1 MTASTPT
8 LAPSLDGWR
17 SVLPNV
23 ARPGALAGTDHT
35 GLLGTEGGVAV
46 GPDGLRAAGAL
57 TTDPEGAHTVLTDPV
72 RVGHGRA
79 LADLVDRASRGRHTL
94 LVGDEGV
101 GKTRLLQ
108 ELAAVVA
115 GRRVVLDP
123 ADQKTVRRQTV
134 SIPQDPGRAFTL
146 VFVPEAGP
154 PSRLVNA
161 LLDAFHALGVLAL
174 PGVPPAMRAGACAE
188 LAPPEV
194 RKLLRTVD
202 DRQAALVESLA
213 DLASGGRAPRLLL
226 ALDGLDRASPTQGLF
241 LRELQRRATVVG
253 AVRAIPQSRS
263 LRTFFATFG
272 QVPVEPLSPV
282 HAAALFEYVRA
293 RYDVVA
299 ADPDHYR
306 REVLRRAEGNP
317 AVLRAMMHDGAQ
329 SRLVTS
335 QDVRDLQARDDAPFF
350 NLGLVYVFA
359 LIGLGASRV
368 LMIGTTDTDLY
379 IVLTL
384 FTVFGYLVFRVF
396 RQFFQ
401 FQPKPDSK

>member
-1 MTASTPT
+1 MTEAVPT
-8 LAPSLDGWR
+8 LDHWR
-17 SVLPNV
+17 PVLPTV
-23 ARPGALAGTDHT
+23 ARPGALV
-35 GLLGTEGGVAV
+35 GTEGPGRSGAGGIAV
-46 GPDGLRAAGAL
+46 GPDGLRTAGPAADG
-57 TTDPEGAHTVLTDPV
+57 PAHTVLTDPV

-79 LADLVDRASRGRHTL
+79 LAELVGRAARGRHTL

-123 ADQKTVRRQTV
+123 ADQRATRRRTVQL
-134 SIPQDPGRAFTL
+134 PQSPDRAFTL

-154 PSRLVNA
+154 PSRLVAA
-161 LLDAFHALGVLAL
+161 LVDAFHALGVLAL
-174 PGVPPAMRAGACAE
+174 PGVPVAMRAGACAE
-188 LAPPEV
+188 LSAAEV

-202 DRQAALVESLA
+202 ERQAALVESLA
-213 DLASGGRAPRLLL
+213 DLAGGGRAPRLLL

-241 LRELQRRATVVG
+241 FRELQRRATVVG
-253 AVRAIPQSRS
+253 AVRTVPQGRS

-272 QVPVEPLSPV
+272 QVPVAPLDEA
-282 HAAALFEYVRA
+282 HAGALFEYVRA
-293 RYDVVA
+293 RYDVAA
-299 ADPDHYR
+299 ADPAHYR

-329 SRLVTS
+329 SRLVTP

-350 NLGLVYVFA
+350 NLGLVYVFG
-359 LIGLGASRV
+359 LIGLGALRV
-368 LMIGTTDTDLY
+368 LMIGVRDTDLY

-384 FTVFGYLVFRVF
+384 ATVLGYLVFRVF
-396 RQFFQ
+396 RTFFM
-401 FQPKPDSK
+401 FQPRPDSK

>member
-1 MTASTPT
+1 MTAAAPT
-8 LAPSLDGWR
+8 LDHWR
-17 SVLPNV
+17 PVLPTV
-23 ARPGALAGTDHT
+23 ARPGALV
-35 GLLGTEGGVAV
+35 GTEGGVAV
-46 GPDGLRAAGAL
+46 GPDGLRTAGPADL
-57 TTDPEGAHTVLTDPV
+57 PDHTVLTDPV

-79 LADLVDRASRGRHTL
+79 LAELVARAARGRHTL

-115 GRRVVLDP
+115 GRRAVLDP
-123 ADQKTVRRQTV
+123 ADQRATRRQAV
-134 SIPQDPGRAFTL
+134 ALPQDAERAFTL

-161 LLDAFHALGVLAL
+161 LTDAFHALGVLAL
-174 PGVPPAMRAGACAE
+174 PGVPVAMRAGACAE
-188 LAPPEV
+188 LTPAEV

-202 DRQAALVESLA
+202 DRQAALVESLS
-213 DLASGGRAPRLLL
+213 DLAGGGRAPRLLL

-241 LRELQRRATVVG
+241 LRELQRRATVLG
-253 AVRAIPQSRS
+253 AVRALPQSRS

-272 QVPVEPLSPV
+272 QVPVEPLGRD
-282 HAAALFEYVRA
+282 HAAALFEYFRA
-293 RYDVVA
+293 RYGVAA
-299 ADPDHYR
+299 ADPGHYR

-335 QDVRDLQARDDAPFF
+335 QDVRDLQTRDDAPFF

-368 LMIGTTDTDLY
+368 LMIGMRDTDLY

-384 FTVFGYLVFRVF
+384 VTVLGYLVFRVF
-396 RQFFQ
+396 RTFFM
-401 FQPKPDSK
+401 FQPRPDAK